1 MNQDYIVSRLIKINA
16 SMKINIIS
24 NFINDLVVTV
34 PAIYFVEKCK
44 QAFLASFARV
54 SQYFSLV

>member
-1 MNQDYIVSRLIKINA
+1 
-16 SMKINIIS
+16 MKINIIS